1 MNLNEAKQFIAQFV
15 AGGYTP
21 EGHAIFLRWLKQAT
35 IDELNAI
42 ADEHEALHEQW
53 SSPISGPSSEWVVQL
68 EHKLDE
74 AKEGVESE
82 LELDDVREEGQEW
95 RREGQEWRREASP
108 MRRNLWIAAASVM
121 LLSAGTYWFIR
132 EAGVRS
138 RKDIS
143 GHPERLTNTFSN
155 PRGGEQ
161 KQLDLPDGSKVW
173 LNAASTLKYPVRF
186 TGSERLVELTGEA
199 FFEVDKSISSPF
211 RVLIKG
217 AEVVALGTQFDVM
230 AYDDDPASRTTLI
243 EGAVK
248 VSSGSQELMLKPA
261 QRAEV
266 PYLSSGA
273 KTRIRVLSG
282 IDLRQVLDWKNGVI
296 RFDGDSLHAVM
307 RILSRS
313 FNVDVQFQPNVPEPR
328 PITAVFNRA
337 DGLNKILSQLESLN
351 IHFSNNGKTV
361 IVDSI

>member
-1 MNLNEAKQFIAQFV
+1 MNLNEAKQFITQFV
-15 AGGYTP
+15 AGGHTP
-21 EGHAIFLRWLKQAT
+21 EEHVIFLGWLKRAT
-35 IDELNAI
+35 VEELNVI

-53 SSPISGPSSEWVVQL
+53 SFPVSGPSSEWVVQL

-82 LELDDVREEGQEW
+82 LELDDARKGGQ
-95 RREGQEWRREASP
+95 GWRREASP

-138 RKDIS
+138 GKDIS

-173 LNAASTLKYPVRF
+173 LNAASTLKYPARF

-217 AEVVALGTQFDVM
+217 AEVEALGTQFDVM

-282 IDLRQVLDWKNGVI
+282 VDLRQVLDWKNGVI
-296 RFDGDSLHAVM
+296 RFDSDSLHAVM

-313 FNVDVQFQPNVPEPR
+313 FNVDVQFEPNVPEPR